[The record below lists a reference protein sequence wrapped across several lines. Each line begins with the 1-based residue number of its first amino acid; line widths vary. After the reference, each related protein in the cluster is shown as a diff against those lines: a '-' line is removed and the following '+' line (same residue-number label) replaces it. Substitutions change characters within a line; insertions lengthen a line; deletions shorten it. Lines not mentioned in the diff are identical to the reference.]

1 MMNTRMMRCRRAALA
16 VTLGTLCGLS
26 AGTMRAQQ
34 GPPDRSQ
41 YANMEHI
48 GGEVAAVDG
57 ATLTVK
63 TEDDK
68 TMKIVTTTNTRITR
82 GRGNAV
88 KLADLKVGDGVLAIG
103 NLDGPNGTMH
113 AAMVFAT
120 DAAQVKAMKENL
132 GKTYIAGKVTAI
144 DTGNATM
151 TIERPDHVVQT
162 IGLDETT
169 SFRKMRGG
177 PGGGMGS
184 GAAPGAAGTTAPA
197 GGASGESITLAEIQV
212 GDRVRG
218 TGALK
223 AGVFVPAQLIVLPAD
238 AGQGRHRAAAGAAGP
253 A

>member
-1 MMNTRMMRCRRAALA
+1 MMSSGRMLWRRAGLGLALGVLSA
-16 VTLGTLCGLS
+16 VG

-34 GPPDRSQ
+34 DRPDRSQ
-41 YANMEHI
+41 YEGMEHT
-48 GGEVAAVDG
+48 GGEVVSVDG
-57 ATLTVK
+57 MKLTVK

-68 TMKIVTTTNTRITR
+68 VVQIVTTTNTRVMR

-88 KLADLKVGDGVLAIG
+88 KLADLKVGDGVMAVG

-120 DAAQVKAMKENL
+120 DAKDLKALKENL

-144 DTGNATM
+144 DSGNLTI
-151 TIERPDHVVQT
+151 TIERPDHVAQT
-162 IGLDETT
+162 IGLDDST
-169 SFRKMRGG
+169 SFRKIRGG
-177 PGGGMGS
+177 
-184 GAAPGAAGTTAPA
+184 GAAAGAPGAGGMPEA
-197 GGASGESITLAEIQV
+197 GGGAGESITLSDIQV

-223 AGVFVPAQLIVLPAD
+223 NGVFVPAQLIVLPAEM
-238 AGQGRHRAAAGAAGP
+238 GQGGHHRPAPAGAAGP